1 MNIDIFQLPGILKRR
16 AGYVILTT
24 LLCVALAFAFLLI
37 QKPYY
42 RSSAQ
47 ILVDLDQA
55 PVIGAESAVAIGQP
69 ASAATVGSQIYVLQS
84 RDLLREVVNKLDLT
98 KDSYLAGGGG
108 LRQMIFG
115 RAPQAE
121 GDRTDA
127 VVDALLKNLTIA
139 RADDSLVFSVTVK
152 HRDSA
157 AAAKIA
163 NTIADLYIDNSSTSK
178 SDADTKAS
186 MALQVQTEELRKRL
200 IAALAEAE
208 RFRAENGL
216 VSTGQQGLVGDQQ
229 LAGLSQQLLAA
240 KQVADQQKT
249 VSEQANRLN
258 LSDVESGAIAEALQS
273 AGLTSLRARYAQ
285 LLDQQAQLSTTLGE
299 GHPQMRAIRSQVA
312 SMRTT
317 IENELGRIRKSAANN
332 YERARANVAALQ
344 SRFDETSES
353 NSDKGKAKIRLA
365 QLESEAASINTVY
378 QSFLTRAEQL
388 GRQQDI
394 NSNNS
399 RVISAAV
406 PSSTPVQAPKA
417 LVLAASLLFG
427 LALGSVI
434 AVARDMLSGGAPTV
448 TVVQAPAERPEVS
461 PERDR
466 PGFAHNVR
474 QMFKLKRRRDA
485 EAGKTGTRNGPPLE
499 LSFANTVELL
509 RARRE
514 AGSATAVAVLNAT
527 PGHAGHLSAAD
538 IARSLHGAGENVF
551 FSDGALRPETIQSL
565 AGRQPA
571 GFLDKVAP
579 LTRYGLNPLTELL
592 EFTRLGEKPRAA
604 KTLLALVPEAAPQN
618 NQPFL
623 VVDAWGT
630 EAEEIL
636 PIVLKYADSIL
647 ILSQGK
653 ADPAT
658 LDMLMAEIEPWHE
671 KLVGTLVAARK
682 AA

>member
-24 LLCVALAFAFLLI
+24 LLCVALAFAFLLV

-47 ILVDLDQA
+47 ILVDLDRP
-55 PVIGAESAVAIGQP
+55 PVIGAESNAGIGQQ
-69 ASAATVGSQIYVLQS
+69 ASAQTVGSQIYVLQS
-84 RDLLREVVNKLDLT
+84 RDLLREVVKKLDLT

-152 HRDSA
+152 HRDSD

-163 NTIADLYIDNSSTSK
+163 NTIAELYIDTSSTSK

-249 VSEQANRLN
+249 ISEQANQLN
-258 LSDVESGAIAEALQS
+258 LSDVETGAIAEALQS
-273 AGLTSLRARYAQ
+273 TGLTSLRARYAQ

-317 IENELGRIRKSAANN
+317 IEKELGRIRKSAANN
-332 YERARANVAALQ
+332 YERAKANVAALQ
-344 SRFDETSES
+344 NRFDETSES

-394 NSNNS
+394 NSSNS

-427 LALGSVI
+427 LALGSVV
-434 AVARDMLSGGAPTV
+434 AVARDLLSGGAPAA
-448 TVVQAPAERPEVS
+448 TVVQTPAQRPAEAPAA
-461 PERDR
+461 RDSA
-466 PGFAHNVR
+466 GFAHNVR
-474 QMFKLKRRRDA
+474 QMFKLKRSRA
-485 EAGKTGTRNGPPLE
+485 SETGKLADLPLE
-499 LSFANTVELL
+499 LSLGRTMELL
-509 RARRE
+509 RSRRE

-527 PGHAGHLSAAD
+527 PGYAGYLAAAD
-538 IARSLHGAGENVF
+538 IASSLHRAGEDVF
-551 FSDGALRPETIQSL
+551 FSDGTLRLETIQSL
-565 AGRQPA
+565 TGRQPV

-592 EFTRLGEKPRAA
+592 EFTRLGEKPRPA

-653 ADPAT
+653 ADPTT
-658 LDMLMAEIEPWHE
+658 LNMLMAEIEPWRE

>member
-24 LLCVALAFAFLLI
+24 LLCVALAFAFLLV

-47 ILVDLDQA
+47 ILVDLDRP
-55 PVIGAESAVAIGQP
+55 PVIGAESNAGIGQQ
-69 ASAATVGSQIYVLQS
+69 ASAQTVGSQIYVLQS
-84 RDLLREVVNKLDLT
+84 RDLLREVVKKLDLT

-152 HRDSA
+152 HRDSD

-163 NTIADLYIDNSSTSK
+163 NTVAELYIDTSSTSK

-249 VSEQANRLN
+249 ISEQANQLN
-258 LSDVESGAIAEALQS
+258 LSDVETGAIAEALQS
-273 AGLTSLRARYAQ
+273 TGLTSLRARYAQ

-317 IENELGRIRKSAANN
+317 IEKELGRIRKSAANN
-332 YERARANVAALQ
+332 YERATANVAALQ

-394 NSNNS
+394 NSSNS

-427 LALGSVI
+427 LALGSVV
-434 AVARDMLSGGAPTV
+434 AVARDMLSGGAPV
-448 TVVQAPAERPEVS
+448 AAVVQTPVQRPAEAPAA
-461 PERDR
+461 RDGA
-466 PGFAHNVR
+466 GFAHNVR
-474 QMFKLKRRRDA
+474 QMFKLKRSRVS
-485 EAGKTGTRNGPPLE
+485 ETGKLADLPLE
-499 LSFANTVELL
+499 LNLGRTVELL
-509 RARRE
+509 RSRRE
-514 AGSATAVAVLNAT
+514 AGSATAIAVLAAT
-527 PGHAGHLSAAD
+527 QFHATDFSAAG
-538 IARSLHGAGENVF
+538 IARLLHRAGEEVF
-551 FSDGALRPETIQSL
+551 FSDGTLRLETIQSL
-565 AGRQPA
+565 TGRQPA

-592 EFTRLGEKPRAA
+592 EFNRLGEKPRPA
-604 KTLLALVPEAAPQN
+604 KTLLSLVPEAGPQN
-618 NQPFL
+618 NPPFL

-636 PIVLKYADSIL
+636 PIILKYADSIL
-647 ILSQGK
+647 VVSQGK
-653 ADPAT
+653 ADRAG
-658 LDMLMAEIEPWHE
+658 LDILMAEIEPWRE
-671 KLVGTLVAARK
+671 KLIGNIVVTRK

>member
-24 LLCVALAFAFLLI
+24 LLCVALAFAFLLV

-84 RDLLREVVNKLDLT
+84 RDLLREVVKKLDLT

-115 RAPQAE
+115 GVSQTE

-127 VVDALLKNLTIA
+127 VVDALLKNLTIT
-139 RADDSLVFSVTVK
+139 RADDSLVFTVTVK
-152 HRDSA
+152 HRDRE

-163 NTIADLYIDNSSTSK
+163 NTIAELYIDNSTTSK

-208 RFRAENGL
+208 KFRAENGL

-249 VSEQANRLN
+249 ISEQANQLN

-273 AGLTSLRARYAQ
+273 TGLTSLRARYAQ

-317 IENELGRIRKSAANN
+317 IEKELGRIRKSAANN

-344 SRFDETSES
+344 NRFDETSES

-399 RVISAAV
+399 RIISAAV

-434 AVARDMLSGGAPTV
+434 AVAREMLSGSLPVATASPS
-448 TVVQAPAERPEVS
+448 PAQRPEEV
-461 PERDR
+461 PAAWNERR
-466 PGFAHNVR
+466 FADNVR
-474 QMFKLKRRRDA
+474 QMFRLRRSRAPD
-485 EAGKTGTRNGPPLE
+485 AGKPAARPTE
-499 LSFANTVELL
+499 LGFDRMIELL
-509 RARRE
+509 RSSRE
-514 AGSATAVAVLNAT
+514 AGSATAIAVLAASHST
-527 PGHAGHLSAAD
+527 DLSAAD
-538 IARSLHGAGENVF
+538 IAQSLHRAGEEVF
-551 FSDGALRPETIQSL
+551 FSDGALRLETIQSL

-571 GFLDKVAP
+571 GFLDRVAP
-579 LTRYGLNPLTELL
+579 LTRYGMNPLTELL
-592 EFTRLGEKPRAA
+592 EFSRLGEKPRPA
-604 KTLLALVPEAAPQN
+604 KTLLSLVPEAGPQN
-618 NQPFL
+618 KPPFL

-636 PIVLKYADSIL
+636 PIVLRYADHIL
-647 ILSQGK
+647 ILSQGR
-653 ADPAT
+653 ADRAGI
-658 LDMLMAEIEPWHE
+658 DMLMAEIEPWRE
-671 KLVGTLVAARK
+671 KLIGNVIVTRK